1 METLP
6 LLLTQK
12 FRLFFQELSRYGI
25 PFDNLRSAYMEAS
38 AKQVTLTTVSAK
50 DVRNFQLQSFI
61 EKVKSSKAN
70 ESKYLTAESKYST
83 AELKEI
89 CRSKGLKLTGNK
101 AQLLARVEGRPEPS
115 KTKKLK
121 FPEQTKGEIITKIRS
136 RVARIGVVRHENG
149 LDFWH
154 PETGLVF
161 DPVSQHAIASFRHGK
176 KHNLNAS
183 DVEKCLELNIPYF
196 IPRNLDE
203 GMNRVVDEKLANVL
217 TADDFHEEEEEEEDE
232 EEEDGED
239 EENF

>member
-6 LLLTQK
+6 LLLAQK
-12 FRLFFQELSRYGI
+12 FRLFFQELSQYGI
-25 PFDNLRSAYMEAS
+25 PFDKLRSAYIES
-38 AKQVTLTTVSAK
+38 STKQTTLTSVSAK
-50 DVRNFQLQSFI
+50 DVRSFQLQSFI

-70 ESKYLTAESKYST
+70 ESKYST

-89 CRSKGLKLTGNK
+89 CKSKGLKITGNK

-121 FPEQTKGEIITKIRS
+121 FPEQTKGKIIDKIRS
-136 RVARIGVVRHENG
+136 RVARIGIVRHENG

-217 TADDFHEEEEEEEDE
+217 TADDFHEEDEEEEDE
-232 EEEDGED
+232 EEEDGDD